1 MILRSILMKILS
13 PFFKALIMEIVI
25 VICLLIVL
33 ALLLQDKIINQK
45 KYKSGLQ
52 PDKVNPNLPDIMGQP
67 KPVRNLLVPNS
78 ANEGQIT
85 EPELNPNNLDIEYD
99 ENEDLRIQI
108 PQEEL
113 DKVFSNIPEF
123 EEEEEEWNRYGI
135 FVGDNGL
142 TQGVTYDELS
152 SVGVLLQKDNLEQS
166 QKETAV
172 AIVQRLQGTEL
183 FSLLENSIEGASRK
197 IAELLD
203 STLSPETE
211 AGSSTL
217 RKSGLG
223 DFDIGEF
230 V

>member
-1 MILRSILMKILS
+1 M
-13 PFFKALIMEIVI
+13 
-25 VICLLIVL
+25 ICLLIVI
-33 ALLLQDKIINQK
+33 ALLLQDKIVIKKRSEQK
-45 KYKSGLQ
+45 QKQ
-52 PDKVNPNLPDIMGQP
+52 EKVNPNLPNIMGQP
-67 KPVRNLLVPNS
+67 KPVRSLSVPNS
-78 ANEGQIT
+78 ANESQIM
-85 EPELNPNNLDIEYD
+85 EQEINPDNLDIEYD
-99 ENEDLRIQI
+99 ENENVGIQV

-113 DKVFSNIPEF
+113 DEVFSNIPDW

-135 FVGDNGL
+135 SSGDNSL
-142 TQGVTYDELS
+142 AQGVTYDELS
-152 SVGVLLQKDNLEQS
+152 SIGALLQKENLEQS

-203 STLSPETE
+203 STLSSE
-211 AGSSTL
+211 AEASSSTL
-217 RKSGLG
+217 RKSDLG